1 MFSIKIFVTAIFL
14 HIIDIGTTTPASDL
28 RTFVIPGIVSASV
41 VFFICVACIAIKQS
55 ISGRGRRRPHTPPIP
70 GEDEHT
76 GGHNSAGA
84 LSQTEESSG
93 GDDSEYLTPRSTIT
107 SVQDEPLS
115 MTDPAV
121 ACKNN
126 NTNKEIQSIRGRC
139 RRRPHEA
146 TPLIHGEDEHTGG
159 HNSAG
164 ALSQTEESSGGDD
177 SEYWSPRS
185 TITSVQDEPLSMT
198 DPAVACKNNNT
209 NKEIQG
215 SVRKDSHETEEA
227 KV

>member
-1 MFSIKIFVTAIFL
+1 MFSISIFETAIFL
-14 HIIDIGTTTPASDL
+14 HIIDIGTSTSASDL
-28 RTFVIPGIVSASV
+28 KTFVIPSIVSAAV
-41 VFFICVACIAIKQS
+41 VFFICVSWFAIQQS
-55 ISGRGRRRPHTPPIP
+55 IRGRRQRRPHEATPLIH

-126 NTNKEIQSIRGRC
+126 NTNKEIQ
-139 RRRPHEA
+139 
-146 TPLIHGEDEHTGG
+146 
-159 HNSAG
+159 
-164 ALSQTEESSGGDD
+164 
-177 SEYWSPRS
+177 
-185 TITSVQDEPLSMT
+185 
-198 DPAVACKNNNT
+198 
-209 NKEIQG
+209 G